1 MLKRAL
7 GEIGILTLGVALMV
21 GLVYLEV
28 KAIKGILEIGEQ
40 ARPPGFQESTRER
53 LPEDQAR
60 YSFHSRV
67 HLANALLVFVGGVMG
82 GFRLIARAR
91 RFAAATKSGGQSI
104 VASVDVSAETSF
116 LTRPGSPPAVEANPA
131 LSPDRNQ
138 ALLNPEKR
146 SF

>member
-60 YSFHSRV
+60 YSFQSRV
-67 HLANALLVFVGGVMG
+67 NLANALLVFMGGVVGG
-82 GFRLIARAR
+82 FWLITRAR
-91 RFAAATKSGGQSI
+91 RLAAATKSGGPSI
-104 VASVDVSAETSF
+104 AASVDVSPETSF
-116 LTRPGSPPAVEANPA
+116 LTRPGSPPAVEAKTA
-131 LSPDRNQ
+131 LSPDRNREPS
-138 ALLNPEKR
+138 NPEKR